1 MITSAD
7 AYVGKSFKYLAIYDK
22 SLRKFVINP
31 RPEDGTLTVD
41 YLVDILTPGSLEE
54 IPTSII
60 SSKMSENSL
69 NDVLSFAKERV
80 VTLINVLQANYW
92 DVLTEVVYERKKWT
106 AVLLFAQFILRGDR
120 TSRVIYNL
128 LTELYVHV
136 TVLRTAED
144 GVDMS
149 ISYES
154 SLAY

>member
-22 SLRKFVINP
+22 SLRKFVTNL
-31 RPEDGTLTVD
+31 RPEDGALTIE
-41 YLVDILTPGSLEE
+41 YLVDILTPGTMEE
-54 IPTSII
+54 IPTNLIC
-60 SSKMSENSL
+60 SKMSENSL

-80 VTLINVLQANYW
+80 VTLINVLYTNYW
-92 DVLTEVVYERKKWT
+92 EELTEVIFERKKWT
-106 AVLLFAQFILRGDR
+106 AVVLFAQFILRGDR

-128 LTELYVHV
+128 LTELYVQL

-154 SLAY
+154 SLSY